1 MKKQQGNTIL
11 TAKFTRYQ
19 EKQKRCFQYN
29 MIVSWMNVNTKTLK
43 TMSLTHNLTFKNI
56 KELSKSHYQLYMSW

>member
-11 TAKFTRYQ
+11 IAKFTWYQ
-19 EKQKRCFQYN
+19 EKQNRCFQYN

-43 TMSLTHNLTFKNI
+43 TMSLTHKLTFKI
-56 KELSKSHYQLYMSW
+56 